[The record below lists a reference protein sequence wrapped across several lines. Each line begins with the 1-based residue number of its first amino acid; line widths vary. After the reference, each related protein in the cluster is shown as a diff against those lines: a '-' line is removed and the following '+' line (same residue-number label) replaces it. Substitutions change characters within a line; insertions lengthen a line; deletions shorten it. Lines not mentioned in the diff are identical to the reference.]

1 MQDFNLRPE
10 IMGFGSPIR
19 AETAAP
25 VVPADTWKPHGK
37 SFEVNG
43 LGQLRTVL
51 ALPASEAEI
60 AASMR
65 HVDAPPVSFSFKPNP
80 EIQPLVDYI
89 NRVQRKM
96 LFGDFSSLE
105 TRVEAMTQAAAVMD
119 AQAVPRDDRIVHGFD
134 GCRCDGCNL
143 SRGAGRFSSTEKIM
157 ADVPRRNASDI
168 FAEASKNA
176 QAAAFPPGIVERLKS
191 ATVPSASYAALQS
204 TLVRVARD
212 SRDAA
217 VIVLNKFGAN
227 TLRQVKP
234 EDYRACLDALV
245 AEAAQRSL

>member
-10 IMGFGSPIR
+10 IMGFGSSIR

-25 VVPADTWKPHGK
+25 VAPAGAWKPHGK

-65 HVDAPPVSFSFKPNP
+65 HADAPPLIRGVRSAAT
-80 EIQPLVDYI
+80 L
-89 NRVQRKM
+89 KM
-96 LFGDFSSLE
+96 LD
-105 TRVEAMTQAAAVMD
+105 AAAVMG

-134 GCRCDGCNL
+134 GCRCDGCDL

-245 AEAAQRSL
+245 AEAAQRGL